1 MQEVA
6 RDEIGVE
13 QHRRA
18 GEGGG
23 LPPEVEGPSQ
33 DADAVTAGEGGE
45 HVVRTRGSRG
55 HVTATCPLRRV
66 DRDVDRAERRHE
78 VGEVVGPG
86 PRDRAVEDGCAE
98 VVPVEPAQEGPGEG
112 VPGAGHPV
120 VLDPGQGQGEPVDEA
135 GEPAQLGAERHRG
148 RGVAGEPGD
157 EVVPHP
163 DEHVIGPRAL
173 DDLQRGVRQVGT
185 LLLEQPA
192 QLVGV
197 DRGVAVV
204 EGHGAIPSLRVHA
217 RTPARG
223 VVVLR
228 GRLGAPP
235 TAGGETT
242 KEPDAP

>member
-33 DADAVTAGEGGE
+33 EPHAVAVGEGGE
-45 HVVRTRGSRG
+45 HAVRTG
-55 HVTATCPLRRV
+55 
-66 DRDVDRAERRHE
+66 
-78 VGEVVGPG
+78 GPG
-86 PRDRAVEDGCAE
+86 PGDRAVEDDRAE
-98 VVPVEPAQEGPGEG
+98 VVPVEPAQEGPDEG
-112 VPGAGHPV
+112 VPGAGHPF

-135 GEPAQLGAERHRG
+135 GEPAQLGVERHRG

-163 DEHVIGPRAL
+163 DKHVIGPRAL

-197 DRGVAVV
+197 DGGVAVV
-204 EGHGAIPSLRVHA
+204 EGHGAIPSPRVHA